1 MINNLFF
8 GNESI
13 SMQLKEVVSVKKP
26 VTYCMLLNSHQLSEA
41 ER

>member
-1 MINNLFF
+1 MINYLFF

-26 VTYCMLLNSHQLSEA
+26 VIYCLLFNFHQLSET